1 MEIRMK
7 KYLRAF
13 FHKEN
18 RTRVSKQRAKGK
30 RVTNL
35 SYVLPTTK
43 RVITITLVNQLKVW
57 STAFVK

>member
-30 RVTNL
+30 RVTNF

-43 RVITITLVNQLKVW
+43 RVITIMLVDQ
-57 STAFVK
+57 